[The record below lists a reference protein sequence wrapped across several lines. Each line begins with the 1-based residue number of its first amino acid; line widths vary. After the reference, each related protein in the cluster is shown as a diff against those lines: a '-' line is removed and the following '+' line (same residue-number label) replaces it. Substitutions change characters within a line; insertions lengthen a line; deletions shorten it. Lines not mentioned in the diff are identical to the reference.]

1 MICNLLSKFYFW
13 HSLHNLF
20 FSFFVWGGGVEGE
33 GEELEK
39 DKDQNQNN
47 P

>member
-20 FSFFVWGGGVEGE
+20 SSFFVWGGGGE
-33 GEELEK
+33 GEELDK